1 MKQKKLK
8 KKSKAVKKKKK
19 SKALDL
25 IPITKSLTTDISVL
39 EEAFEGD
46 KKMVLF
52 FLAWMKNNRNATKA
66 FQELNPK
73 ASYAVAGVMGSRLL
87 KRVSIEL
94 VLESYGIGVSNYF
107 DQLKEGLASV
117 KYVGLM
123 AEPVPDQRVRRIYHQ
138 ALGKML
144 GFESPDIQ
152 INNANI
158 NQNQNSID
166 NLNDDELDDLI
177 S

>member
-1 MKQKKLK
+1 
-8 KKSKAVKKKKK
+8 
-19 SKALDL
+19 
-25 IPITKSLTTDISVL
+25 
-39 EEAFEGD
+39 
-46 KKMVLF
+46 
-52 FLAWMKNNRNATKA
+52 
-66 FQELNPK
+66 
-73 ASYAVAGVMGSRLL
+73 MGSRLL

-94 VLESYGIGVSNYF
+94 VLESYGIGVGNYF